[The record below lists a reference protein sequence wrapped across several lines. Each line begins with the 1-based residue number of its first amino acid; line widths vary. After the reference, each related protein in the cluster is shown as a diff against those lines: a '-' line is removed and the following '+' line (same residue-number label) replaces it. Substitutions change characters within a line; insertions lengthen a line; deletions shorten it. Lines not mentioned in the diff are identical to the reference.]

1 MLKVR
6 SLSDVARRVKL
17 SHYTVLVSR
26 KLMPHSGCVAL
37 LARPVIDGCGFY
49 VYHGS
54 VLLHHV
60 PVFLEQADLQRRD
73 INPDRELLR
82 LFHDWPLLQND
93 LQATLNQLATSVNRV
108 YYQWHKLVIPEMTD
122 SLDRQ
127 LLFWLEV

>member
-6 SLSDVARRVKL
+6 SLSDIACRVKL

-26 KLMPHSGCVAL
+26 KLMPHPIRVAL
-37 LARPVIDGCGFY
+37 LARPMIDSCRVY
-49 VYHGS
+49 VGHGS

-60 PVFLEQADLQRRD
+60 PVLLEKADLQWCD
-73 INPDRELLR
+73 VNPDRELLCQ
-82 LFHDWPLLQND
+82 FHDRPLLQND
-93 LQATLNQLATSVNRV
+93 LQATLSQLASGVNPI

-122 SLDRQ
+122 SLHRQ